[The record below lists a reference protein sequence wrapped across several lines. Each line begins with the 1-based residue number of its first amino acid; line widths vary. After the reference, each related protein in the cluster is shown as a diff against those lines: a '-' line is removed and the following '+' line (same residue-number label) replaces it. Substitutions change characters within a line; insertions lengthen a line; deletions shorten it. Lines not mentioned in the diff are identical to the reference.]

1 MNQFE
6 TYNFN
11 YSGYNMRFWRNDND
25 LNIIQVNV
33 YNRNVDG
40 HSLASFLPVSE
51 ESYDMSLKQLRD
63 SLPSSILNQLI
74 TEAEDHFSRTLD
86 VGTPENPPE

>member
-1 MNQFE
+1 MRQFE

-11 YSGYNMRFWRNDND
+11 YSGYNVRFFRHDEN
-25 LNIIQVNV
+25 LAAIQVNV

-51 ESYDMSLKQLRD
+51 ENQNLSLKQLKD
-63 SLPSSILNQLI
+63 FFSGDVLDQII
-74 TEAEDHFSRTLD
+74 TKAENHFSLNLNL
-86 VGTPENPPE
+86 PENPPE